1 MNGKQLKNSILQWAI
16 QGKLVP
22 QDPNDEPASVLLE
35 RIRAEKARLVKE
47 KKIKKDKNE
56 SIIYRGD
63 DNSYY
68 EKFLTTGEVKCIDEE
83 IPFEIPKG
91 WEWTRIRNISQ
102 SYIGLTYSPTDV
114 SSRGTIVLRSS
125 NIQNGKIVLNDV
137 VRVSKEI
144 SEKLQVEKNDIIICA
159 RNGSA
164 KLVGKSA
171 VVTDVTEPMTFGA
184 FMAICKTALY
194 QYVSIF
200 LQSDLFFS
208 QLRGVSGTTT
218 INQLTQNNF
227 NDFWIPIPPANE
239 QKRIVEK
246 LQNVSPF
253 IERYSKSQETLNLMN
268 IQIKEQLKKSILQEA
283 IQGKLVPQIA
293 EEGTAQE
300 LLEQIRQEKQKLVKE
315 GKLKKSVLTDS
326 VIYKGDDNKYYE
338 QIGKKCRD
346 ITEQIPFE
354 IPSNWEWCRVR
365 NVSNSYIGLTYKP
378 TDIDEKGTI
387 VLRSCNIRNGK
398 LALDDIVR
406 VSSSISEKML
416 IEENDIIICARNG
429 SKRLVGKSALIRN
442 LPEPMTFGA
451 FMAICKTPIYE
462 YMFAYLQSDLFFG
475 QLRDVSNTTTINQL
489 TQNKFNDFLIP
500 IPPVREQERI
510 AFKISQLFQELR

>member
-1 MNGKQLKNSILQWAI
+1 MVLPNSL
-16 QGKLVP
+16 
-22 QDPNDEPASVLLE
+22 S
-35 RIRAEKARLVKE
+35 
-47 KKIKKDKNE
+47 
-56 SIIYRGD
+56 
-63 DNSYY
+63 SYY

-253 IERYSKSQETLNLMN
+253 IERYSKSQEILNLMN

-326 VIYKGDDNKYYE
+326 VIYKGDDNKYWEKY
-338 QIGKKCRD
+338 G
-346 ITEQIPFE
+346 TETICVNDEIPFE
-354 IPSNWEWCRVR
+354 IPATWIWVR
-365 NVSNSYIGLTYKP
+365 LDNICSYIQ
-378 TDIDEKGTI
+378 
-387 VLRSCNIRNGK
+387 R
-398 LALDDIVR
+398 
-406 VSSSISEKML
+406 
-416 IEENDIIICARNG
+416 
-429 SKRLVGKSALIRN
+429 GKSPKYSPIKKYPVIAQKCNQWAGFCIDKAQFIDPN
-442 LPEPMTFGA
+442 SLPSYSEERLLQDGDLMWNSTGLGTLGR
-451 FMAICKTPIYE
+451 MAIYQSALNPYE
-462 YMFAYLQSDLFFG
+462 LAVADSHVTVIRPLKEHILSQYLYYYFASDTVQSVIEDKSDGSTKQKEL
-475 QLRDVSNTTTINQL
+475 STTTVKNYL
-489 TQNKFNDFLIP
+489 VP
-500 IPPVREQERI
+500 IPPYREQQRI
-510 AFKISQLFQELR
+510 VEKIKTVTSIMSR

>member
-1 MNGKQLKNSILQWAI
+1 MVSAI
-16 QGKLVP
+16 SL
-22 QDPNDEPASVLLE
+22 S
-35 RIRAEKARLVKE
+35 
-47 KKIKKDKNE
+47 
-56 SIIYRGD
+56 
-63 DNSYY
+63 SYY
-68 EKFLTTGEVKCIDEE
+68 EKFLATGEVKCIDDE

-125 NIQNGKIVLNDV
+125 NIQDGKIVLNDV

-144 SEKLQVEKNDIIICA
+144 SKKLQVEKNDIIICA

-338 QIGKKCRD
+338 QIDKENKE
-346 ITEQIPFE
+346 ITEDILFDLPNKWQWCRIGTIFMHNNGKQLNKGNSKGKLMKYITTSNLYWDGFVLDNLKEMPFE
-354 IPSNWEWCRVR
+354 NNEIDRCMAVKGDLLVCEGGD
-365 NVSNSYIGLTYKP
+365 IG
-378 TDIDEKGTI
+378 
-387 VLRSCNIRNGK
+387 RSCIWNYDFPIMLQNHIHK
-398 LALDDIVR
+398 LRPYIPLCT
-406 VSSSISEKML
+406 K
-416 IEENDIIICARNG
+416 
-429 SKRLVGKSALIRN
+429 
-442 LPEPMTFGA
+442 
-451 FMAICKTPIYE
+451 
-462 YMFAYLQSDLFFG
+462 FF
-475 QLRDVSNTTTINQL
+475 
-489 TQNKFNDFLIP
+489 
-500 IPPVREQERI
+500 
-510 AFKISQLFQELR
+510 

>member
-1 MNGKQLKNSILQWAI
+1 MS
-16 QGKLVP
+16 
-22 QDPNDEPASVLLE
+22 
-35 RIRAEKARLVKE
+35 
-47 KKIKKDKNE
+47 
-56 SIIYRGD
+56 
-63 DNSYY
+63 SYY

-144 SEKLQVEKNDIIICA
+144 CEKLQVEKNDIIICA

-300 LLEQIRQEKQKLVKE
+300 LLEQIRQEKLQLVKD
-315 GKLKKSVLTDS
+315 GKLKKSALTDS
-326 VIYKGDDNKYYE
+326 IIYKSDDNKYYE
-338 QIGKKCRD
+338 QVNKKCLD

-354 IPSNWEWCRVR
+354 IPENWVWVR
-365 NVSNSYIGLTYKP
+365 MGQIGNWGAGSTPQRGDANYYNGKILWLKTGELNNGIVYD
-378 TDIDEKGTI
+378 TEEKVTQKAFQDCSLRMNKIGDVLIAMYGATI
-387 VLRSCNIRNGK
+387 GK
-398 LALDDIVR
+398 LAI
-406 VSSSISEKML
+406 
-416 IEENDIIICARNG
+416 
-429 SKRLVGKSALIRN
+429 VGKELTTNQACCGCTPYLIYNWYLFYFLMASRDSFIKKGEGGAQPN
-442 LPEPMTFGA
+442 ISRVKLVEHLIPLPPLKEQYRIVTQ
-451 FMAICKTPIYE
+451 IEK
-462 YMFAYLQSDLFFG
+462 LFE
-475 QLRDVSNTTTINQL
+475 QLR
-489 TQNKFNDFLIP
+489 
-500 IPPVREQERI
+500 
-510 AFKISQLFQELR
+510 

>member
-1 MNGKQLKNSILQWAI
+1 MVLPNSL
-16 QGKLVP
+16 
-22 QDPNDEPASVLLE
+22 S
-35 RIRAEKARLVKE
+35 
-47 KKIKKDKNE
+47 
-56 SIIYRGD
+56 
-63 DNSYY
+63 SYY

-326 VIYKGDDNKYYE
+326 VIYKGDDNKYWEKY
-338 QIGKKCRD
+338 G
-346 ITEQIPFE
+346 TETVCVNDEIPFE
-354 IPSNWEWCRVR
+354 IPATWIWVR
-365 NVSNSYIGLTYKP
+365 LDNICSYIQ
-378 TDIDEKGTI
+378 
-387 VLRSCNIRNGK
+387 R
-398 LALDDIVR
+398 
-406 VSSSISEKML
+406 
-416 IEENDIIICARNG
+416 
-429 SKRLVGKSALIRN
+429 GKSPKYSPIKKYPVIAQKCNQWAGFCIDKAQFIDPN
-442 LPEPMTFGA
+442 SLPSYSEERLLQDGDLMWNSTGLGTLGR
-451 FMAICKTPIYE
+451 MAIYQSALNPYE
-462 YMFAYLQSDLFFG
+462 LAVADSHVTVIRPLKEHILSQYLYYYFASDTVQSVIEDKSDGSTKQKEL
-475 QLRDVSNTTTINQL
+475 STTTVKNYL
-489 TQNKFNDFLIP
+489 VP
-500 IPPVREQERI
+500 IPPYREQQRI
-510 AFKISQLFQELR
+510 VEKIKTVTSIMRG

>member
-1 MNGKQLKNSILQWAI
+1 MVSAI
-16 QGKLVP
+16 SL
-22 QDPNDEPASVLLE
+22 S
-35 RIRAEKARLVKE
+35 
-47 KKIKKDKNE
+47 
-56 SIIYRGD
+56 
-63 DNSYY
+63 SYY
-68 EKFLTTGEVKCIDEE
+68 EKFLATGEVKCIDDE

-125 NIQNGKIVLNDV
+125 NIQDGKIVLNDV

-144 SEKLQVEKNDIIICA
+144 SKKLQVEKNDIIICA

-227 NDFWIPIPPANE
+227 NDFWIPIPPVNE

-338 QIGKKCRD
+338 QIDKENKE
-346 ITEQIPFE
+346 ITEDILFDLPNKWQWCRIGTIFMHNNGKQLNKGNSKGKLMKYITTSNLYWDGFVLDNLKEMPFE
-354 IPSNWEWCRVR
+354 NNEIDRCMAVKGDLLVCEGGD
-365 NVSNSYIGLTYKP
+365 IG
-378 TDIDEKGTI
+378 
-387 VLRSCNIRNGK
+387 RSCIWNYDFPIMLQNHIHKLRPYIPLCTKFFYYIFNLYNLAGLIGGK
-398 LALDDIVR
+398 GIGIQGFSSKALHNTLVPLPPLKEQYRIVTQ
-406 VSSSISEKML
+406 IEK
-416 IEENDIIICARNG
+416 
-429 SKRLVGKSALIRN
+429 
-442 LPEPMTFGA
+442 
-451 FMAICKTPIYE
+451 
-462 YMFAYLQSDLFFG
+462 LFE
-475 QLRDVSNTTTINQL
+475 QLR
-489 TQNKFNDFLIP
+489 
-500 IPPVREQERI
+500 
-510 AFKISQLFQELR
+510 

>member
-1 MNGKQLKNSILQWAI
+1 MVLPNSL
-16 QGKLVP
+16 
-22 QDPNDEPASVLLE
+22 S
-35 RIRAEKARLVKE
+35 
-47 KKIKKDKNE
+47 
-56 SIIYRGD
+56 
-63 DNSYY
+63 SYY

-338 QIGKKCRD
+338 QIGKKCLD

-354 IPSNWEWCRVR
+354 IPANWAWARMGQIGDWGSGSTPQR
-365 NVSNSYIGLTYKP
+365 GNVNYYNGKILWLKTGELNNGIVYDTEEKITQKAFQDCSLRMNKIGDVLIAMY
-378 TDIDEKGTI
+378 GATI
-387 VLRSCNIRNGK
+387 GK
-398 LALDDIVR
+398 LAI
-406 VSSSISEKML
+406 
-416 IEENDIIICARNG
+416 
-429 SKRLVGKSALIRN
+429 VGKDLTTNQACCGCTPYLIYNWYIFYFLMASRDSFIKKG
-442 LPEPMTFGA
+442 EGGA
-451 FMAICKTPIYE
+451 QPNISRVKLVE
-462 YMFAYLQSDLFFG
+462 H
-475 QLRDVSNTTTINQL
+475 
-489 TQNKFNDFLIP
+489 LIP
-500 IPPVREQERI
+500 LPPLKEQYRI
-510 AFKISQLFQELR
+510 VAQIEKLFEQMR

>member
-1 MNGKQLKNSILQWAI
+1 MPLKFDL
-16 QGKLVP
+16 P
-22 QDPNDEPASVLLE
+22 D
-35 RIRAEKARLVKE
+35 
-47 KKIKKDKNE
+47 
-56 SIIYRGD
+56 
-63 DNSYY
+63 
-68 EKFLTTGEVKCIDEE
+68 
-83 IPFEIPKG
+83 
-91 WEWTRIRNISQ
+91 
-102 SYIGLTYSPTDV
+102 
-114 SSRGTIVLRSS
+114 
-125 NIQNGKIVLNDV
+125 DV

-144 SEKLQVEKNDIIICA
+144 SKKLQVEKNDIIICA

-338 QIGKKCRD
+338 QIDKENKE
-346 ITEQIPFE
+346 ITEDILFDLPNKWQWCRIGTIFMHNNGKQLNKGNSKGKLMKYITTSNLYWDGFVLDNLKEMPFE
-354 IPSNWEWCRVR
+354 NNEIDRCMAVKGDLLVCEGGD
-365 NVSNSYIGLTYKP
+365 IG
-378 TDIDEKGTI
+378 
-387 VLRSCNIRNGK
+387 RSCIWNYDFPIMLQNHIHKLRPYIPLCTKFFYYIFNLYNLAGLIGGK
-398 LALDDIVR
+398 GIGIQGFSSKALHNTLVPLPPLKEQYRIVTQ
-406 VSSSISEKML
+406 IEK
-416 IEENDIIICARNG
+416 
-429 SKRLVGKSALIRN
+429 
-442 LPEPMTFGA
+442 
-451 FMAICKTPIYE
+451 
-462 YMFAYLQSDLFFG
+462 LFE
-475 QLRDVSNTTTINQL
+475 QLR
-489 TQNKFNDFLIP
+489 
-500 IPPVREQERI
+500 
-510 AFKISQLFQELR
+510 